1 MRGLVV
7 VGVEEIGLPEKADGP
22 VGSLPGFWES
32 RERQDYREND
42 IVDGILI

>member
-22 VGSLPGFWES
+22 VGSLPWVLGK